1 MHPPVPL
8 RSWTLAAAAVA
19 LISASAAAAEAPECK
34 RILLADGGW
43 TDNTA
48 QNALAA
54 HVLDALGYDAKSEI
68 LAVPVIMQSLEN
80 KDVDIWLDNWM
91 PSQTAETKP
100 FLEKGTV
107 VALGVNLEGAGY
119 GPVVPTYVAEQ
130 GVKDLKDLAAHAD
143 KFDSKFYGIE
153 AGNDGN
159 RIVQSKMDDPSTG
172 LSGWSL
178 VESSEQGMLVE
189 AQKKMEKKD
198 WVAFLAWTPHPVM
211 GQMDLHYL
219 TGFEADGFGPATIHT
234 LARSDYPSQ
243 CPNAAQFFKN
253 LRFTLD
259 MEGAVMEQ
267 ILAGKD
273 ADAAAREWLAAN
285 PDAPM
290 PWLEGVTTFDGKP
303 ADAAVKAALG
313 S

>member
-1 MHPPVPL
+1 MPRLATLSTILALACIAALQGPP
-8 RSWTLAAAAVA
+8 
-19 LISASAAAAEAPECK
+19 ASAAEAPECK
-34 RILLADGGW
+34 RIRLADGGW

-48 QNALAA
+48 QNALAST
-54 HVLDALGYDAKSEI
+54 VLRSIGYDSNSEI
-68 LAVPVIMQSLEN
+68 LAVPVIMQALEN
-80 KDVDIWLDNWM
+80 KDVDLWLDNWM

-100 FLEKGTV
+100 FLDKGTV
-107 VALGVNLEGAGY
+107 VDLGVNLEGAGY
-119 GPVVPTYVAEQ
+119 GPVVPTYAAEA
-130 GVKDLKDLAAHAD
+130 GVKDLKDLAKHAD
-143 KFDSKFYGIE
+143 KFDRKFYGIE

-159 RIVQSKMDDPSTG
+159 RIVQSKIDDPSTG

-211 GQMDLHYL
+211 GKMDLHYL
-219 TGFEADGFGPATIHT
+219 TGFEADGFGPATIHS
-234 LARSDYPSQ
+234 LARADYAQQ
-243 CPNAAQFFKN
+243 CPNAARFFQN

-273 ADAAAREWLAAN
+273 ADAAAAEWLKAN
-285 PDAPM
+285 PDAAM
-290 PWLEGVTTFDGKP
+290 PWLEGVTTFDGQP

>member
-1 MHPPVPL
+1 MPRFAAL
-8 RSWTLAAAAVA
+8 CASIAFSSLAIIQTQA
-19 LISASAAAAEAPECK
+19 ASAADAPECK
-34 RILLADGGW
+34 QIRLADGGW

-48 QNALAA
+48 QNALAST
-54 HVLDALGYDAKSEI
+54 VLRSMGYDAKSEI

-80 KDVDIWLDNWM
+80 KDVDLWLDNWM

-100 FLEKGTV
+100 FLDKGTV
-107 VALGVNLEGAGY
+107 ADLGVNLEGAGY
-119 GPVVPTYVAEQ
+119 GPVVPTYVADQ
-130 GVKDLKDLAAHAD
+130 GVKDLKDLSKFAD

-159 RIVQSKMDDPSTG
+159 RIVQAKIDDPSTG
-172 LSGWSL
+172 LSGWNL

-189 AQKKMEKKD
+189 AQKKMQKKD

-234 LARSDYPSQ
+234 LARADYAQQ
-243 CPNAAQFFKN
+243 CPNAAKFFQN

-273 ADAAAREWLAAN
+273 ADAAAAEWLKAN
-285 PDAPM
+285 PEAAM
-290 PWLEGVTTFDGKP
+290 PWLDGVTTFDGQP